1 MTVPGIFSMLIVL
14 NPSPWP
20 ISVATS
26 PNVNGPYTFAQIV
39 LTPGTSGSWESY
51 RVDEPYVF
59 QRNDGKWIMAYMGET
74 GLTDEQI
81 GYAEADNI
89 LGPYT
94 KFAGNPCIAFGP
106 SGSYD
111 AGTVADAWVYEYHDV
126 YYIGYTVSPT
136 SSSPWQT
143 AVATTTDWQTF
154 TKLGVIVPRGD
165 EFNTFRG
172 AVTLIGDEYVFSYTG
187 GPSSGQYRLCV
198 ATQPVYQV
206 PPSTINKGDLVFDFF
221 DGFNGTYINANKWSF
236 ANGNSTQTTVENGL
250 LTMTVTSTNVRI
262 NGTSQFGMGYIG
274 ETRGRHPNEGTS
286 NLIMEVGFIDQ
297 VTAFLNNFEF

>member
-1 MTVPGIFSMLIVL
+1 MFFSVTM
-14 NPSPWP
+14 
-20 ISVATS
+20 
-26 PNVNGPYTFAQIV
+26 VNGFWLIWVKLVSLMSRLDMLKQIIFWD
-39 LTPGTSGSWESY
+39 L
-51 RVDEPYVF
+51 
-59 QRNDGKWIMAYMGET
+59 
-74 GLTDEQI
+74 
-81 GYAEADNI
+81 
-89 LGPYT
+89 YT

-172 AVTLIGDEYVFSYTG
+172 AVTLIGDEYVFSYTTG

-206 PPSTINKGDLVFDFF
+206 PPSTINK
-221 DGFNGTYINANKWSF
+221 
-236 ANGNSTQTTVENGL
+236 EN
-250 LTMTVTSTNVRI
+250 
-262 NGTSQFGMGYIG
+262 
-274 ETRGRHPNEGTS
+274 
-286 NLIMEVGFIDQ
+286 
-297 VTAFLNNFEF
+297 